1 MTTGGAES
9 FRRPS
14 MTTRDACGACI
25 AALVGR
31 PGEGAGFQRGL
42 LEGRLLPGERLPGSM
57 RGDDE
62 RRVSVQRRSV
72 LSSTGDWVGL
82 CRPSGIR
89 GPASMRTRPG
99 SARQWKPKERLAGG
113 ESRATRTARGD
124 GAAPACQALFHV

>member
-1 MTTGGAES
+1 
-9 FRRPS
+9 

-72 LSSTGDWVGL
+72 LISTGDWVGL
-82 CRPSGIR
+82 CRARTCGR
-89 GPASMRTRPG
+89 GVGGVAVH
-99 SARQWKPKERLAGG
+99 SAAVAG
-113 ESRATRTARGD
+113 
-124 GAAPACQALFHV
+124 

>member
-1 MTTGGAES
+1 
-9 FRRPS
+9 

-72 LSSTGDWVGL
+72 LISTGDWVGL

-99 SARQWKPKERLAGG
+99 SAGQWKPKERLAGG
-113 ESRATRTARGD
+113 EQSHSNRSRRRSSSSLSQPLLSLNMKLSKTS
-124 GAAPACQALFHV
+124 PS